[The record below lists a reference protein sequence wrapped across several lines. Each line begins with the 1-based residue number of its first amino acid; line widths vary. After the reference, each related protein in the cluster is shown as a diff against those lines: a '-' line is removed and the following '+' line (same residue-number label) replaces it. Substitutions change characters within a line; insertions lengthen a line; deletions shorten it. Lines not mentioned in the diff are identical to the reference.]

1 MISHST
7 EELQKH
13 IWVKS
18 ERLKHAMSYSMDT
31 KNSKNMFSINCMFKE
46 NIKSKVCT

>member
-13 IWVKS
+13 IWVTS

-31 KNSKNMFSINCMFKE
+31 KDSKKHVLY
-46 NIKSKVCT
+46 KRYV